1 MKSLLRIHLLLLL
14 VFAVTCMVTATGFA
28 QEKAITLKITNWFP
42 VGHKQDTLLK
52 AWGQELEKRSGGKIK
67 ASYHAA
73 GTLVPAAQSY
83 DAVVKGIAD
92 VGNQVLGYAMGRFP
106 FMQVL
111 DLPIGFP
118 SGKAPTEIANA
129 VYNKFKP
136 KELDDVKVLWLH
148 SMPDGLLHTR
158 DKPVR
163 KLEDI
168 QGLRIRCFGSNAK
181 FVGLLGAA
189 PVAIPAPDVY
199 DALSK
204 GVLDGMVWSYEALKG
219 FRVGEHIKYS
229 TDNSS
234 TAYGAVFVVCM
245 SKRKWA
251 SLPPDV
257 QKVVDEMSQEY
268 IGKYGQMWTD
278 INEEGKIWL
287 KERGVEFIS
296 LSPEEQ
302 ARWYDKGA
310 KPVVEAYVKE
320 MKEKGLPGEEA
331 MKFLEERFKEYRK

>member
-1 MKSLLRIHLLLLL
+1 MKRLLRIHLLIIS
-14 VFAVTCMVTATGFA
+14 VFVVTCIAATSGVA
-28 QEKAITLKITNWFP
+28 QEKAISLKIANWFP
-42 VGHKQDTLLK
+42 VGHKQDVLLK
-52 AWGQELEKRSGGKIK
+52 QWGQELEKRSGGKVK
-67 ASYHAA
+67 ASYYAA

-92 VGNQVLGYAMGRFP
+92 VSNQVLGYAMGRFP

-118 SGKAPTEIANA
+118 SGPAPTKIANA

-136 KELDDVKVLWLH
+136 KELEEVKVLWLH

-163 KLEDI
+163 KLEDV

-181 FVGLLGAA
+181 FVGLVGAA

-219 FRVGEHIKYS
+219 FRVGEHIKF
-229 TDNSS
+229 TTENSN

-245 SKRKWA
+245 NKKKWA

-257 QKVVDEMSQEY
+257 QKVVDDMSQEY
-268 IGKYGQMWTD
+268 IEKYGQMWAD
-278 INEEGKIWL
+278 INAEGKDWL
-287 KERGVEFIS
+287 RERGVEFIS

-302 ARWYDKGA
+302 IRWYEKGS
-310 KPVVEAYVKE
+310 KPVAEAYLKE

-331 MKFLEERFKEYRK
+331 MTFLEELFKEYKK

>member
-1 MKSLLRIHLLLLL
+1 
-14 VFAVTCMVTATGFA
+14 
-28 QEKAITLKITNWFP
+28 
-42 VGHKQDTLLK
+42 
-52 AWGQELEKRSGGKIK
+52 
-67 ASYHAA
+67 
-73 GTLVPAAQSY
+73 
-83 DAVVKGIAD
+83 
-92 VGNQVLGYAMGRFP
+92 MGRFP
-106 FMQVL
+106 FLQVL

-118 SGKAPTEIANA
+118 SGPAPTKIANA
-129 VYNKFKP
+129 MYAKFKP

-158 DKPVR
+158 AKPVR

-168 QGLRIRCFGSNAK
+168 QGLKIRCFGSNAK

-189 PVAIPAPDVY
+189 PVAIPAPEVY

-204 GVLDGMVWSYEALKG
+204 GVVDGMVWSYEALKG

-229 TDNSS
+229 TENSN
-234 TAYGAVFVVCM
+234 TAYGAVFAVCM
-245 SKRKWA
+245 NKKKWA

-257 QKVVDEMSQEY
+257 QKIVDEMSTEY
-268 IGKYGQMWTD
+268 IEKYGQMWAD
-278 INEEGKIWL
+278 INLEGKNWL

-302 ARWYDKGA
+302 ARWYEKGA
-310 KPVVEAYVKE
+310 KPVVEAYLKE
-320 MKEKGLPGEEA
+320 MKEKGLPGDEA

>member
-1 MKSLLRIHLLLLL
+1 MKRLLRIHLLIISVL
-14 VFAVTCMVTATGFA
+14 VVTCMAATSGVA
-28 QEKAITLKITNWFP
+28 QEKAITLKIANWFP
-42 VGHKQDTLLK
+42 VGHKQDVLLK
-52 AWGQELEKRSGGKIK
+52 QWGQELEKRSGGKVK
-67 ASYHAA
+67 ASYYAA

-83 DAVVKGIAD
+83 DAVAKGIAD

-118 SGKAPTEIANA
+118 SGPAPTKIANA

-136 KELDDVKVLWLH
+136 KELEDVKVLWLH

-163 KLEDI
+163 KLEDV

-204 GVLDGMVWSYEALKG
+204 GVLDGMVWSYEAL
-219 FRVGEHIKYS
+219 
-229 TDNSS
+229 
-234 TAYGAVFVVCM
+234 
-245 SKRKWA
+245 
-251 SLPPDV
+251 
-257 QKVVDEMSQEY
+257 
-268 IGKYGQMWTD
+268 
-278 INEEGKIWL
+278 
-287 KERGVEFIS
+287 
-296 LSPEEQ
+296 
-302 ARWYDKGA
+302 
-310 KPVVEAYVKE
+310 
-320 MKEKGLPGEEA
+320 
-331 MKFLEERFKEYRK
+331 